1 MDVSVLGYQMATK
14 SNETVLFLHT
24 GGQPALFA
32 EQYADEF
39 KWKPRFFGEKM
50 NKIVD

>member
-32 EQYADEF
+32 EQYADE
-39 KWKPRFFGEKM
+39 PRFLGKKS